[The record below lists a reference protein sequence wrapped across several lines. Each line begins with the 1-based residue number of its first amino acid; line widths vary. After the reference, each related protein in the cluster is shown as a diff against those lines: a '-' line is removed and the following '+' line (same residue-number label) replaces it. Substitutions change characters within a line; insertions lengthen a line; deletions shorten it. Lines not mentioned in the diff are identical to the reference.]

1 MDAAEMKD
9 LLMPPAPK
17 KLSDAQVAAEIRQ
30 ILKDFHRLNV
40 TMTRQEA
47 QKIPDPVASFER
59 LIWLLEL
66 SPEER
71 QFVRELAERPRGYS
85 TFLIFRDWL
94 DDCGRHAD
102 AGEIERLVPQK
113 GDVLVVTFPKDEVN
127 STAIPKNRAI
137 AQKLIEDI
145 NERLAP
151 FDRQVQGIGLPDNWK
166 IENLTPE
173 MMREQG
179 WISHEEQTLGFAR
192 LIEELEGQ
200 PENQPGRTMSEML
213 LAMIRRL
220 KNERET
226 LRSYLDLAK
235 DIEQMALRERDEAQ
249 DDLENFRK
257 RVKR

>member
-9 LLMPPAPK
+9 LLMPPGAK
-17 KLSDAQVAAEIRQ
+17 KLSDAEVAAEIRQ

-47 QKIPDPVASFER
+47 RKIPDPVASFDR

-71 QFVRELAERPRGYS
+71 AFVRDTAERPRYYPM
-85 TFLIFRDWL
+85 FLIYCDWL
-94 DDCGRHAD
+94 VDQGRHSD
-102 AGEIERLVPQK
+102 AGNLERLVPRK
-113 GDVLVVTFPKDEVN
+113 GDVLVVTFPKDGDGARKAAME
-127 STAIPKNRAI
+127 
-137 AQKLIEDI
+137 LIDEI
-145 NERLAP
+145 NKYLAP

-173 MMREQG
+173 MMRENG
-179 WISHEEQTLGFAR
+179 WIRAAEQEEGFQH
-192 LIEELEGQ
+192 LFKELDGQ
-200 PENQPGRTMSEML
+200 PEQQPGGTASVML
-213 LAMIRRL
+213 LAMIKRL
-220 KNERET
+220 KNENET
-226 LRSYLDLAK
+226 LKYQLDMAR
-235 DIEQMALRERDEAQ
+235 DTEQMALRERNEAQ